1 MRPQT
6 NARARSV
13 SGHVYVEQRKK
24 GPVWYWKLRLPDGG
38 EERKAIGPEWTG
50 RIQVVVATPRSG
62 RC

>member
-38 EERKAIGPEWTG
+38 EERKAIGPE
-50 RIQVVVATPRSG
+50 
-62 RC
+62 